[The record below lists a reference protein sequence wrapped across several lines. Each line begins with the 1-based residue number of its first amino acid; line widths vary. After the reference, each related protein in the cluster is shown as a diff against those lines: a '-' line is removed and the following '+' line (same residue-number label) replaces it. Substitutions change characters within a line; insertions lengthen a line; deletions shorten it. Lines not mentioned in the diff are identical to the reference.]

1 MSVKSWIE
9 DFERRYNQPEIN
21 KVTVGFSGIDPSRKD
36 TSELEARVSE
46 LERQLNQ
53 GSSGNPD
60 DDNNGLDE
68 ILDAI
73 LFKS

>member
-1 MSVKSWIE
+1 MSVKSWFE
-9 DFERRYNQPEIN
+9 DFDRRYNQPEIN

-53 GSSGNPD
+53 GSSDNPD
-60 DDNNGLDE
+60 DDDNGLNE

-73 LFKS
+73 LFNS